1 MTVLLALSTVL
12 AWGLWI
18 PVAQIV
24 PGVPQRSRTFY
35 ATLGNTVFA
44 AIALVV
50 GGGHLSFG
58 WKPFWLPFAG
68 GVVWTAGNYTAFRA
82 SENIG
87 LARASGTWT
96 PLNIITAFVWGALL
110 FGELEG
116 LSAPRFVVLGAG
128 LILVLAGVFFIVRSQ
143 DEAAHPSVAAAPAV
157 TVTAPG
163 GAASSAGAS
172 SAAVPAAA
180 ELTVAGPT
188 VALSCASGGPTSVSL
203 VASSRH
209 RRGLLFAGAAGL
221 LWGSYF
227 VPAQWA
233 KVPAQIGNFPL
244 ALGIVVAGTALVMTE
259 GGPARLTPRGTGVQL
274 GAGLLFGVG
283 NVSLLALV
291 ARVGTGVGFTIAQL
305 SLLVNVSV
313 GIFVFKVPKPGSH
326 AARIALIGI
335 MLAGI
340 GGVAIGALK

>member
-1 MTVLLALSTVL
+1 VTVFLALSTVL

-44 AIALVV
+44 TIALVV

-96 PLNIITAFVWGALL
+96 PLNIITAFVWGAFL
-110 FGELEG
+110 FGELDG
-116 LSAPRFVVLGAG
+116 LSAARFVVLGAG
-128 LILVLAGVFFIVRSQ
+128 LVLVLVGVYFIVRSR
-143 DEAAHPSVAAAPAV
+143 EVPALSVTARSV
-157 TVTAPG
+157 TVGAPG
-163 GAASSAGAS
+163 
-172 SAAVPAAA
+172 PD
-180 ELTVAGPT
+180 GPPGPD
-188 VALSCASGGPTSVSL
+188 SPPGSGGSHPTRPSL
-203 VASSRH
+203 SAVHSRH
-209 RRGLLFAGAAGL
+209 HRGLLFACAAGL

-233 KVPAQIGNFPL
+233 KVPAQVGNFPL

-259 GGPARLTPRGTGVQL
+259 GGPARLSPRATSVQL
-274 GAGLLFGVG
+274 AAGLLFGIG

-291 ARVGTGVGFTIAQL
+291 TRVGTGVGFTIAQL

-313 GIFVFKVPKPGSH
+313 GIFVFKVPRPGSH
-326 AARIALIGI
+326 AAKVALIGI

>member
-1 MTVLLALSTVL
+1 VTVLLALSTVL

-18 PVAQIV
+18 PIAQIV

-110 FGELEG
+110 FGELDR

-128 LILVLAGVFFIVRSQ
+128 LIMVLTGVFFIVRSQ
-143 DEAAHPSVAAAPAV
+143 DEAAHPSVAGAAAIIVAAPA
-157 TVTAPG
+157 A
-163 GAASSAGAS
+163 AGAG
-172 SAAVPAAA
+172 
-180 ELTVAGPT
+180 T
-188 VALSCASGGPTSVSL
+188 SGAPTSVSL

-209 RRGLLFAGAAGL
+209 QRGLLFASAAGL

-233 KVPAQIGNFPL
+233 KVPAQVGNFPL

-259 GGPARLTPRGTGVQL
+259 GGPARLTPRGTAVQL
-274 GAGLLFGVG
+274 GAGLLFGIG

-291 ARVGTGVGFTIAQL
+291 TRVGTGVGFTIAQL

-313 GIFVFKVPKPGSH
+313 GIFVFKVPRPGSH
-326 AARIALIGI
+326 AARVALVGI

>member
-18 PVAQIV
+18 PVAQIM

-110 FGELEG
+110 FGELDG

-128 LILVLAGVFFIVRSQ
+128 LIMVLAGVFFIVRSQ
-143 DEAAHPSVAAAPAV
+143 DEAAHPSVAAAPAI
-157 TVTAPG
+157 TVTAR
-163 GAASSAGAS
+163 AGRALRVT
-172 SAAVPAAA
+172 APAAA
-180 ELTVAGPT
+180 GAGT
-188 VALSCASGGPTSVSL
+188 SGAPTSVPL

-233 KVPAQIGNFPL
+233 NVPAQVGNFPL
-244 ALGIVVAGTALVMTE
+244 ALGIVVAGTALVMTK
-259 GGPARLTPRGTGVQL
+259 GGPARLTPRGTAVQL

-291 ARVGTGVGFTIAQL
+291 TRVGTGVGFTIAQL

-313 GIFVFKVPKPGSH
+313 GIFVFKLPRPGSH
-326 AARIALIGI
+326 AARVALIGI

>member
-1 MTVLLALSTVL
+1 VTVLLALSTVL

-110 FGELEG
+110 FGELDG

-128 LILVLAGVFFIVRSQ
+128 LIMVLAGVFFIVRSQ
-143 DEAAHPSVAAAPAV
+143 DEAAHPSVAAAAAI
-157 TVTAPG
+157 TV
-163 GAASSAGAS
+163 AA
-172 SAAVPAAA
+172 PAAA
-180 ELTVAGPT
+180 ALTVAAAAAGAGT
-188 VALSCASGGPTSVSL
+188 SGAPTSVSL
-203 VASSRH
+203 VASSRY
-209 RRGLLFAGAAGL
+209 RRGLVFAGAAGL

-233 KVPAQIGNFPL
+233 KVPAQVGNFPL
-244 ALGIVVAGTALVMTE
+244 ALGIVVAGTALVLTK
-259 GGPARLTPRGTGVQL
+259 GGPSRLTPRGTAVQL

-291 ARVGTGVGFTIAQL
+291 TRVGTGVGFTIAQL

-313 GIFVFKVPKPGSH
+313 GIFVFKVPRPGSH
-326 AARIALIGI
+326 AARVALIGI

>member
-68 GVVWTAGNYTAFRA
+68 GVVWTAGNYTAFHA

-110 FGELEG
+110 FGELDG
-116 LSAPRFVVLGAG
+116 LSAARFAVLGAG
-128 LILVLAGVFFIVRSQ
+128 LIMVLAGVFFIVRSQ
-143 DEAAHPSVAAAPAV
+143 DEAAHPSVAAAAAI
-157 TVTAPG
+157 TV
-163 GAASSAGAS
+163 AA
-172 SAAVPAAA
+172 PAAA
-180 ELTVAGPT
+180 ALTVAAAAAGAGT
-188 VALSCASGGPTSVSL
+188 SGAPTSVSL
-203 VASSRH
+203 VASSRY
-209 RRGLLFAGAAGL
+209 RRGLVFAGAAGL

-233 KVPAQIGNFPL
+233 KVPAQVGNFPL

-259 GGPARLTPRGTGVQL
+259 GGPARLTPRGTAVQL

-291 ARVGTGVGFTIAQL
+291 TRVGTGVGFTIAQL

-313 GIFVFKVPKPGSH
+313 GIFVLKVPKPGSH
-326 AARIALIGI
+326 AARVALIGI

>member
-1 MTVLLALSTVL
+1 MTVLLALLTVL

-110 FGELEG
+110 FGELDG

-143 DEAAHPSVAAAPAV
+143 DEAAHPSAAAAAAITVAAPA
-157 TVTAPG
+157 AAGPG
-163 GAASSAGAS
+163 PIGAA
-172 SAAVPAAA
+172 
-180 ELTVAGPT
+180 
-188 VALSCASGGPTSVSL
+188 TSPSL
-203 VASSRH
+203 VASSRY

-233 KVPAQIGNFPL
+233 KVPAQVGNFPL
-244 ALGIVVAGTALVMTE
+244 ALGIVVAGTALVMTK
-259 GGPARLTPRGTGVQL
+259 GGPARLTPRGTAVQL
-274 GAGLLFGVG
+274 GAGLLFGIG

-291 ARVGTGVGFTIAQL
+291 TRVGTGVGFTIAQL

-313 GIFVFKVPKPGSH
+313 GIFVFKVPRPGSH
-326 AARIALIGI
+326 AAKVALIGI
-335 MLAGI
+335 VLAGI

>member
-96 PLNIITAFVWGALL
+96 PLNIITAFIWGALL
-110 FGELEG
+110 FGELDG
-116 LSAPRFVVLGAG
+116 LSVPRFVVLGAG
-128 LILVLAGVFFIVRSQ
+128 LIMVLAGVFFIVRSQ
-143 DEAAHPSVAAAPAV
+143 DEAAHPPVAGEPAITATAPAAAAAPA
-157 TVTAPG
+157 A
-163 GAASSAGAS
+163 
-172 SAAVPAAA
+172 
-180 ELTVAGPT
+180 LTVAAAIAAGRG
-188 VALSCASGGPTSVSL
+188 ASGAPTSVPL
-203 VASSRH
+203 VPRPVTAVAFCSRAQ
-209 RRGLLFAGAAGL
+209 RGC
-221 LWGSYF
+221 S
-227 VPAQWA
+227 
-233 KVPAQIGNFPL
+233 
-244 ALGIVVAGTALVMTE
+244 
-259 GGPARLTPRGTGVQL
+259 
-274 GAGLLFGVG
+274 
-283 NVSLLALV
+283 
-291 ARVGTGVGFTIAQL
+291 
-305 SLLVNVSV
+305 
-313 GIFVFKVPKPGSH
+313 
-326 AARIALIGI
+326 
-335 MLAGI
+335 
-340 GGVAIGALK
+340 GVATLYRHSGPRCRPRSATSRSRSELSWQGRRSS

>member
-1 MTVLLALSTVL
+1 ML

-128 LILVLAGVFFIVRSQ
+128 LIMVLAGVLFIVRSQ
-143 DEAAHPSVAAAPAV
+143 DEAAHSSVVAEPA
-157 TVTAPG
+157 TSVTAPG
-163 GAASSAGAS
+163 AAQPSSAGAS

-188 VALSCASGGPTSVSL
+188 GRCSLPAQSRADVSFPGRLVQAPQWPSLRGRRGVALG
-203 VASSRH
+203 
-209 RRGLLFAGAAGL
+209 
-221 LWGSYF
+221 
-227 VPAQWA
+227 
-233 KVPAQIGNFPL
+233 
-244 ALGIVVAGTALVMTE
+244 
-259 GGPARLTPRGTGVQL
+259 
-274 GAGLLFGVG
+274 
-283 NVSLLALV
+283 
-291 ARVGTGVGFTIAQL
+291 
-305 SLLVNVSV
+305 
-313 GIFVFKVPKPGSH
+313 
-326 AARIALIGI
+326 
-335 MLAGI
+335 
-340 GGVAIGALK
+340 

>member
-1 MTVLLALSTVL
+1 VTVLLALSTVL

-35 ATLGNTVFA
+35 AALGNTVFA
-44 AIALVV
+44 AIALGV

-68 GVVWTAGNYTAFRA
+68 GVVWTAGSYTAFRA

-110 FGELEG
+110 FGELDG
-116 LSAPRFVVLGAG
+116 LSALRFVVLGAG
-128 LILVLAGVFFIVRSQ
+128 LVLVLVGVLFIVRSR
-143 DEAAHPSVAAAPAV
+143 DVPARLSVLAASV
-157 TVTAPG
+157 TVGAPPPG
-163 GAASSAGAS
+163 GAPAPAASHLSRPGR
-172 SAAVPAAA
+172 AAVQ
-180 ELTVAGPT
+180 
-188 VALSCASGGPTSVSL
+188 
-203 VASSRH
+203 SRH
-209 RRGLLFAGAAGL
+209 HRGLVFACAAGL

-233 KVPAQIGNFPL
+233 KVPAQVSNFPL
-244 ALGIVVAGTALVMTE
+244 ALGIVVAGTALVMTK
-259 GGPARLTPRGTGVQL
+259 GGPARLSPRGTAVQL
-274 GAGLLFGVG
+274 TAGLLFGIG

-291 ARVGTGVGFTIAQL
+291 TRVGTGVGFTIAQL

-313 GIFVFKVPKPGSH
+313 GIFVFKVPRPGSH
-326 AARIALIGI
+326 AARVALIGI
-335 MLAGI
+335 VLAGI

>member
-1 MTVLLALSTVL
+1 VTALLALSTVL

-44 AIALVV
+44 AMALVV

-110 FGELEG
+110 FGELDG

-128 LILVLAGVFFIVRSQ
+128 LIMVLTGVFFIVRSQ
-143 DEAAHPSVAAAPAV
+143 DEAAHPSAAAAPAITVAAPAGTALTVAAAPAAGAG
-157 TVTAPG
+157 TSG
-163 GAASSAGAS
+163 GA
-172 SAAVPAAA
+172 
-180 ELTVAGPT
+180 
-188 VALSCASGGPTSVSL
+188 PTSVPL

-209 RRGLLFAGAAGL
+209 RRGLLFAGAAGV

-233 KVPAQIGNFPL
+233 KVPAQVGNFPL
-244 ALGIVVAGTALVMTE
+244 ALGIVVAGTALVMTK
-259 GGPARLTPRGTGVQL
+259 GGPARLTPRGTAVQL
-274 GAGLLFGVG
+274 GAGLLFGIG

-291 ARVGTGVGFTIAQL
+291 TRVGTGVGFTIAQL

-313 GIFVFKVPKPGSH
+313 GIFVFKVPRPGSP
-326 AARIALIGI
+326 AARVALIGI

>member
-1 MTVLLALSTVL
+1 VTVLLALSTVL

-18 PVAQIV
+18 PVAQIM

-44 AIALVV
+44 TIALVV

-96 PLNIITAFVWGALL
+96 PLNIITAFVWGAFL
-110 FGELEG
+110 FGELDG
-116 LSAPRFVVLGAG
+116 LSAARFVVLGAG
-128 LILVLAGVFFIVRSQ
+128 LVLVLVGVYFIVRSR
-143 DEAAHPSVAAAPAV
+143 EIPALSVTTRSVTVGAPAPDG
-157 TVTAPG
+157 APG
-163 GAASSAGAS
+163 
-172 SAAVPAAA
+172 
-180 ELTVAGPT
+180 
-188 VALSCASGGPTSVSL
+188 SGGSHPTLPSL
-203 VASSRH
+203 STVHSRH
-209 RRGLLFAGAAGL
+209 HRGLLFACAAGL

-233 KVPAQIGNFPL
+233 KVPAQVGNFPL

-259 GGPARLTPRGTGVQL
+259 GGPARLSPRVTSVQL
-274 GAGLLFGVG
+274 AAGLLFGIG

-291 ARVGTGVGFTIAQL
+291 TRVGTGVGFTIAQL

-313 GIFVFKVPKPGSH
+313 GIFVFKVPRPGSH
-326 AARIALIGI
+326 AAKVALIGI

>member
-110 FGELEG
+110 FGELDG
-116 LSAPRFVVLGAG
+116 LSAPRSVVLGAG
-128 LILVLAGVFFIVRSQ
+128 LIMVLAGVFFIVRSQ
-143 DEAAHPSVAAAPAV
+143 EEARPSVAEAPATTVTGPAAAAAVAVALTVAAPA
-157 TVTAPG
+157 A
-163 GAASSAGAS
+163 AGAG
-172 SAAVPAAA
+172 
-180 ELTVAGPT
+180 T
-188 VALSCASGGPTSVSL
+188 SGAPTSVSPA
-203 VASSRH
+203 ASSRH
-209 RRGLLFAGAAGL
+209 RHGLLFACAAGL

-233 KVPAQIGNFPL
+233 KVPAQVGNFPL
-244 ALGIVVAGTALVMTE
+244 ALGIVVAGTALVMTG
-259 GGPARLTPRGTGVQL
+259 GGPARLTPRGTAVQL

-291 ARVGTGVGFTIAQL
+291 TRVGTGVGFTIAQL

-326 AARIALIGI
+326 AARVALIGI
-335 MLAGI
+335 TLAGI

>member
-110 FGELEG
+110 FGELDG

-128 LILVLAGVFFIVRSQ
+128 LIMVLAGVFFIVRSQ
-143 DEAAHPSVAAAPAV
+143 DEAAHPSVAEARAI
-157 TVTAPG
+157 TVTAP
-163 GAASSAGAS
+163 AAADALTVAAPASAGAG
-172 SAAVPAAA
+172 
-180 ELTVAGPT
+180 T
-188 VALSCASGGPTSVSL
+188 SGAPTSVSP
-203 VASSRH
+203 VASSTH

-233 KVPAQIGNFPL
+233 KVPAQVGNFPL

-259 GGPARLTPRGTGVQL
+259 GGPARLTPRGTAVQL

-291 ARVGTGVGFTIAQL
+291 TRVGTGVGFTIAQL

-326 AARIALIGI
+326 AARVALIGI

>member
-1 MTVLLALSTVL
+1 MTLLLAMATVL

-58 WKPFWLPFAG
+58 WKTFWLPFAG

-82 SENIG
+82 SESIG

-110 FGELEG
+110 FGELDG
-116 LSAPRFVVLGAG
+116 LSAARFVVLGAG
-128 LILVLAGVFFIVRSQ
+128 LVLVLVGVWFIVRSREVPAQ
-143 DEAAHPSVAAAPAV
+143 LPLAAASATVGVPHYGGPPA
-157 TVTAPG
+157 P
-163 GAASSAGAS
+163 AASHLSQRGL
-172 SAAVPAAA
+172 AAVR
-180 ELTVAGPT
+180 
-188 VALSCASGGPTSVSL
+188 
-203 VASSRH
+203 SRH
-209 RRGLLFAGAAGL
+209 RVGLLFACAAGL

-233 KVPAQIGNFPL
+233 KVPAQVGNFPL
-244 ALGIVVAGTALVMTE
+244 ALGIVVAGTALVMTK
-259 GGPARLTPRGTGVQL
+259 GGPARLSPRATAVQL
-274 GAGLLFGVG
+274 AAGLLFGIG

-291 ARVGTGVGFTIAQL
+291 TRVGTGVGFTIAQL

-313 GIFVFKVPKPGSH
+313 GIFVFKVPKPGSQ
-326 AARIALIGI
+326 AARVALIGI
-335 MLAGI
+335 ALAGI

>member
-1 MTVLLALSTVL
+1 MTVLLALLTVL

-110 FGELEG
+110 FGELDG

-143 DEAAHPSVAAAPAV
+143 DEAAHPSAAAAAAITVAAPA
-157 TVTAPG
+157 AAGPG
-163 GAASSAGAS
+163 PIGAA
-172 SAAVPAAA
+172 
-180 ELTVAGPT
+180 
-188 VALSCASGGPTSVSL
+188 TSPSL
-203 VASSRH
+203 VASSRY

-233 KVPAQIGNFPL
+233 KVPAQVGNFPL
-244 ALGIVVAGTALVMTE
+244 ALGIVVAGTALVMTK
-259 GGPARLTPRGTGVQL
+259 GGPARLTPRGTAVQL
-274 GAGLLFGVG
+274 GAGLLFGIG

-291 ARVGTGVGFTIAQL
+291 TRVGTGVGFTIAQL

-313 GIFVFKVPKPGSH
+313 GIFVFKVPRPGSH
-326 AARIALIGI
+326 AARVALIGI
-335 MLAGI
+335 ILAGT
-340 GGVAIGALK
+340 GGVAIGALR

>member
-1 MTVLLALSTVL
+1 MTVLLALLTVL

-110 FGELEG
+110 FGELDG
-116 LSAPRFVVLGAG
+116 LGAPRFAVLGAG

-143 DEAAHPSVAAAPAV
+143 DEAAHPSAAAAAAITVAAPA
-157 TVTAPG
+157 AAGPG
-163 GAASSAGAS
+163 PIGAA
-172 SAAVPAAA
+172 
-180 ELTVAGPT
+180 
-188 VALSCASGGPTSVSL
+188 TSPSL
-203 VASSRH
+203 VASSRY

-233 KVPAQIGNFPL
+233 KVPAQVGNFPL
-244 ALGIVVAGTALVMTE
+244 ALGIVVAGTALVMTK
-259 GGPARLTPRGTGVQL
+259 GGPARLTPRGTAVQL
-274 GAGLLFGVG
+274 GAGLLFGIG

-291 ARVGTGVGFTIAQL
+291 TRVGTGVGFTIAQL

-313 GIFVFKVPKPGSH
+313 GIFVFKVPRPGSH
-326 AARIALIGI
+326 AARVALIGI
-335 MLAGI
+335 ILAGT
-340 GGVAIGALK
+340 GGVAIGALR

>member
-110 FGELEG
+110 FGELDG

-128 LILVLAGVFFIVRSQ
+128 LIMVLAGVFFIVRSQ
-143 DEAAHPSVAAAPAV
+143 DEAAHPSVAAGGGYHRCCAAGCGSRCCCAHRCCSGRCWRGHERRRDVSFAGRLVQAP
-157 TVTAPG
+157 PWPSLRG
-163 GAASSAGAS
+163 RSG
-172 SAAVPAAA
+172 
-180 ELTVAGPT
+180 
-188 VALSCASGGPTSVSL
+188 VALG
-203 VASSRH
+203 
-209 RRGLLFAGAAGL
+209 
-221 LWGSYF
+221 
-227 VPAQWA
+227 
-233 KVPAQIGNFPL
+233 
-244 ALGIVVAGTALVMTE
+244 
-259 GGPARLTPRGTGVQL
+259 
-274 GAGLLFGVG
+274 
-283 NVSLLALV
+283 
-291 ARVGTGVGFTIAQL
+291 
-305 SLLVNVSV
+305 
-313 GIFVFKVPKPGSH
+313 
-326 AARIALIGI
+326 
-335 MLAGI
+335 
-340 GGVAIGALK
+340 

>member
-1 MTVLLALSTVL
+1 VTVLLALSTVL

-82 SENIG
+82 AENIG

-110 FGELEG
+110 FGELDG

-128 LILVLAGVFFIVRSQ
+128 LIMVLAGVFFIVRSQ
-143 DEAAHPSVAAAPAV
+143 DEAAHPSVAAAPAI
-157 TVTAPG
+157 TV
-163 GAASSAGAS
+163 
-172 SAAVPAAA
+172 AVPARAA
-180 ELTVAGPT
+180 TAGAGAGT
-188 VALSCASGGPTSVSL
+188 SGASASVPL

-209 RRGLLFAGAAGL
+209 GRGLLFAGAAGL

-233 KVPAQIGNFPL
+233 KVPAQVGNFPL
-244 ALGIVVAGTALVMTE
+244 ALGIVVAGTALVMTK
-259 GGPARLTPRGTGVQL
+259 GGPARLTPRGTAVQL

-291 ARVGTGVGFTIAQL
+291 TRVGTGVGFTIAQL

-326 AARIALIGI
+326 AARVALIGI

>member
-1 MTVLLALSTVL
+1 MTALLALSTVL

-110 FGELEG
+110 FGELDG

-128 LILVLAGVFFIVRSQ
+128 LIMVLAGVFFIVRSQ
-143 DEAAHPSVAAAPAV
+143 DEAAHPSAPGAAGSIA
-157 TVTAPG
+157 VTAP
-163 GAASSAGAS
+163 AAAALPVAGAQRCCVRPLL
-172 SAAVPAAA
+172 ARAR
-180 ELTVAGPT
+180 AGPLRQLRRSPRPGT
-188 VALSCASGGPTSVSL
+188 TAAF
-203 VASSRH
+203 SSRAQ
-209 RRGLLFAGAAGL
+209 RGC
-221 LWGSYF
+221 S
-227 VPAQWA
+227 
-233 KVPAQIGNFPL
+233 
-244 ALGIVVAGTALVMTE
+244 
-259 GGPARLTPRGTGVQL
+259 
-274 GAGLLFGVG
+274 
-283 NVSLLALV
+283 
-291 ARVGTGVGFTIAQL
+291 
-305 SLLVNVSV
+305 
-313 GIFVFKVPKPGSH
+313 
-326 AARIALIGI
+326 
-335 MLAGI
+335 
-340 GGVAIGALK
+340 GVATLYRRSGPRSQRR

>member
-1 MTVLLALSTVL
+1 VTVLLALTTVL
-12 AWGLWI
+12 TWGLWI

-87 LARASGTWT
+87 LARACGTWT

-110 FGELEG
+110 FGELDG
-116 LSAPRFVVLGAG
+116 LSVARFAVLGAG
-128 LILVLAGVFFIVRSQ
+128 LAFVLVGVFFIVRSR
-143 DEAAHPSVAAAPAV
+143 EAPARLSVAAASV
-157 TVTAPG
+157 TVGAPAPVDPPAPAGQPASTASGPPSPG
-163 GAASSAGAS
+163 L
-172 SAAVPAAA
+172 AAVH
-180 ELTVAGPT
+180 
-188 VALSCASGGPTSVSL
+188 
-203 VASSRH
+203 SRH
-209 RRGLLFAGAAGL
+209 HRGLLFACAAGL

-233 KVPAQIGNFPL
+233 KVPAQVGNFPL

-259 GGPARLTPRGTGVQL
+259 GGPARLSARGTSVQL
-274 GAGLLFGVG
+274 AGGVLFGIG

-305 SLLVNVSV
+305 SLLVNVSI
-313 GIFVFKVPKPGSH
+313 GIFVFKVPRPGSH
-326 AARIALIGI
+326 AAKVALIGI
-335 MLAGI
+335 ILAGT

>member
-1 MTVLLALSTVL
+1 VTVLLALSTVL

-96 PLNIITAFVWGALL
+96 PLNIITAFVWGAFL
-110 FGELEG
+110 FGELDG
-116 LSAPRFVVLGAG
+116 LSAARFVVLGAG
-128 LILVLAGVFFIVRSQ
+128 LVLVLVGVFFIVGSR
-143 DEAAHPSVAAAPAV
+143 ELPVAAASV
-157 TVTAPG
+157 TVGAP
-163 GAASSAGAS
+163 A
-172 SAAVPAAA
+172 PADPPAP
-180 ELTVAGPT
+180 AGPIGPDGPPG
-188 VALSCASGGPTSVSL
+188 ADGPPRPCDSHPRRPGLSAVQ
-203 VASSRH
+203 SSH
-209 RRGLLFAGAAGL
+209 LHGLLFACAAGV

-233 KVPAQIGNFPL
+233 KVPAQVGNFPL
-244 ALGIVVAGTALVMTE
+244 ALGIVVAGTALVMSE
-259 GGPARLTPRGTGVQL
+259 GGPAKLSPRVTAVQL
-274 GAGLLFGVG
+274 GAGLLFGIG

-291 ARVGTGVGFTIAQL
+291 TRVGTGVGFTIAQL
-305 SLLVNVSV
+305 SLLVNVSI
-313 GIFVFKVPKPGSH
+313 GIFVFKVPRPGSH
-326 AARIALIGI
+326 AAKVALIGI